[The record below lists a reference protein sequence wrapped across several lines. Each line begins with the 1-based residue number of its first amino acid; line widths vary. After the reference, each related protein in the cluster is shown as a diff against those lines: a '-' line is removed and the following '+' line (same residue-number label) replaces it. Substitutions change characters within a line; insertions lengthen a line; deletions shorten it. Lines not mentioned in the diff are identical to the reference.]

1 MAELG
6 FPGLLPQEVQSPIIT
21 AFPFP
26 DDPDFKFKHLYE
38 ELKARGFVIYPG
50 KVTDRDTFRIGTIG
64 NVNADDIRR
73 LLAAIK
79 EARS

>member
-6 FPGLLPQEVQSPIIT
+6 FPGLLPKEVQSPIIT

-26 DDPDFKFKHLYE
+26 DDPSFEFKHLYE
-38 ELKARGFVIYPG
+38 QLKQRGFVIYPG

-64 NVNADDIRR
+64 NVDTDDIRR
-73 LLAAIK
+73 LLVAIK